1 MHPRIRGCLSLHGT
15 IYVMKKWSVVI
26 ILAFASFV
34 MVLDSTVM
42 NVSISTVVKDLDT
55 TVTAMQAAI
64 TFYTLTM
71 AAFMLLGGKLGDIW
85 GRKRALLIGSVI
97 YALGSLITAVS
108 QNLTQLFIG
117 WSIIEGLG
125 AILVVP
131 AIAALVATNYKGTDR
146 VKAYAIIGGVSG
158 AAAAAGPL
166 IGGYFTTYLSWRY
179 VFAGEVLIM
188 AFVLI
193 FSKYIKDSE
202 IKIKAPK
209 IDIPSFLLSASGLV
223 LVVFGML
230 QSKTWGWVEPRAIPT
245 VNGNEIAPLGI
256 SIVAYLILAGI
267 IVLQRFYVRQQKLEA
282 AKKNPLLKVSMFK
295 IPQLRSGVAVLLA
308 QYLIVGAV
316 FFIISVYLQMTLGYD
331 ALETGLKILPL
342 SIALIIFSVVGAR
355 LVSSWSPKKI
365 IRIGQ
370 YSLVVGVLLLMA
382 SIDIE
387 LRSKFFALGM
397 FIIGGGLG
405 LLASQIGNVNM
416 SAVSEND
423 TSEVGGV
430 QGVFQNMGSALGT
443 ALIGSIL
450 VGALTTSFVSNVQAS
465 TLPQDVKNF
474 VTENSQAGV
483 QIVSVTDVSTYAESK
498 GLSASEAD
506 ETAQIYAQSQITAL
520 KQALFGLLIISTL
533 TIVFSRNIPDKIM
546 KK

>member
-1 MHPRIRGCLSLHGT
+1 
-15 IYVMKKWSVVI
+15 MKKWSVVI

-55 TVTAMQAAI
+55 SVTAMQAAI

-97 YALGSLITAVS
+97 YACGSLITAVS
-108 QNLTQLFIG
+108 QNFTQLFIG

-125 AILVVP
+125 AVLVVP
-131 AIAALVATNYKGTDR
+131 AIAALIATNYKGTDR
-146 VKAYAIIGGVSG
+146 VKAYAVIGGVSG

-202 IKIKAPK
+202 LKVKAPK

-245 VNGNEIAPLGI
+245 INGNEIAPLGI
-256 SIVAYLILAGI
+256 SIVAYLIALGI
-267 IVLQRFYVRQQKLEA
+267 LVLHRFYLREQRLEA
-282 AKKNPLLKVSMFK
+282 ENKNPLLKVSMFK

-316 FFIISVYLQMTLGYD
+316 FFVIPVYLQMTLGMD
-331 ALETGLKILPL
+331 ALQTGLKILPL
-342 SIALIIFSVVGAR
+342 SIALIISSVVGAR
-355 LVSSWSPKKI
+355 LVTTWSPKKI

-370 YSLVVGVLLLMA
+370 YALVVGVLLLMA

-387 LRSKFFALGM
+387 LKSGFFALGM
-397 FIIGGGLG
+397 FVIGGGLG

-416 SAVSEND
+416 SAVTEKE
-423 TSEVGGV
+423 TSEVGGL

-443 ALIGSIL
+443 ALIGSML

-465 TLPQDVKNF
+465 TLPQDVKNY
-474 VTENSQAGV
+474 VTTNSQAGV
-483 QIVSVTDVSTYAESK
+483 QIVSVSDVSTYAESK
-498 GLSASEAD
+498 GLSTTEAD
-506 ETAQIYAQSQITAL
+506 ETAQIYAESQITAL
-520 KQALFGLLIISTL
+520 KQALFGLLIISTF
-533 TIVFSRNIPDKIM
+533 TIVFSRNIPDKII